1 MSTVSEQTPEVAVTA
16 TPAPVSRKRVWFRR
30 VMLVLLLTFAV
41 TAIVANRDG
50 LLEALRETEPWAI
63 PVAFVPGLI
72 ALLTSLGAWR
82 SLLADVGSR
91 LPWRAAA
98 RIFFLSQL
106 GKYVPGSVWSILTQM
121 ELSQQ
126 HNVPKRSILM
136 VGIVSIAV
144 AVTSGLTLAVV
155 MLPFAVPD
163 AIARYWWVLLV
174 LPVLLS
180 VLHPA
185 VLTRCLGIA
194 MKVLRREPLPK
205 PPSWRGLGTTA
216 GFQFGTW
223 MLLGLHAWILL
234 IGLGASPLAALPVA
248 IGGYA
253 LAYSIGQLAIGLP
266 AGAGVREAGLTL
278 VMSTVVPAPAALLL
292 ALLSRALLTLVDLT
306 MAGTQYVIGR
316 RVAKKAADQG
326 VPATES

>member
-1 MSTVSEQTPEVAVTA
+1 VTEQTTEVPATA
-16 TPAPVSRKRVWFRR
+16 APVSRKRVWFRR

-41 TAIVANRDG
+41 AAIVTNREG

-63 PVAFVPGLI
+63 PVAFVPGVL
-72 ALLTSLGAWR
+72 AMLTSLGAWR
-82 SLLADVGSR
+82 SLLADLGSK

-121 ELSQQ
+121 ELSRQ

-136 VGIVSIAV
+136 VGIVAIAV
-144 AVTSGLTLAVV
+144 AVTSGLTMAVL
-155 MLPFAVPD
+155 MLPFAMPD
-163 AIARYWWVLLV
+163 AIRRYWWVLLV

-180 VLHPA
+180 LLHPA
-185 VLTRCLGIA
+185 VLNRCLGIA

-205 PPSWRGLGTTA
+205 PPSWRGLGNTA
-216 GFQFGTW
+216 GFQFTTW
-223 MLLGLHAWILL
+223 LLLGVHAWILL
-234 IGLGASPLAALPVA
+234 IGLGAPVWESLPVA

-253 LAYSIGQLAIGLP
+253 LAYAIGQLAVGLP

-292 ALLSRALLTLVDLT
+292 ALMSRALLTLVDLG
-306 MAGTQYVIGR
+306 MATTQYVIGR
-316 RVAKKAADQG
+316 RETKNTVQQG
-326 VPATES
+326 

>member
-1 MSTVSEQTPEVAVTA
+1 MGNPVVTEQTTAAASPEPGPTA
-16 TPAPVSRKRVWFRR
+16 IPAPVSRGRLWFRR
-30 VMLVLLLTFAV
+30 VMLVLLLAFAV
-41 TAIVANRDG
+41 AAIWTNRDG

-63 PVAFVPGLI
+63 PVAFVPG
-72 ALLTSLGAWR
+72 ALALVASLGAWR
-82 SLLADVGSR
+82 TLLADLGSR

-121 ELSQQ
+121 ELSRQ

-136 VGIVSIAV
+136 VGIVAIAV
-144 AVTSGLTLAVV
+144 SVTSGLTVAVV

-163 AIARYWWVLLV
+163 AIRRFWWVLLV

-180 VLHPA
+180 LLHPA
-185 VLTRCLGIA
+185 VLSRCLGLA
-194 MKVLRREPLPK
+194 LKVLRREPLPK

-216 GFQFGTW
+216 GFQFTTW
-223 MLLGLHAWILL
+223 LLLGVHAWILL
-234 IGLGASPLAALPVA
+234 VGLGAPPMTALPVA

-253 LAYSIGQLAIGLP
+253 LAYAVGQLAVGLP

-292 ALLSRALLTLVDLT
+292 ALLSRALLTLVDLS

-316 RVAKKAADQG
+316 RAARTVHQG
-326 VPATES
+326 

>member
-1 MSTVSEQTPEVAVTA
+1 MTSQDASSEVPTTA
-16 TPAPVSRKRVWFRR
+16 TPIPVSRKRVWFRR

-41 TAIVANRDG
+41 AAIVTNREG
-50 LLEALRETEPWAI
+50 LLEALGETEPWAI
-63 PVAFVPGLI
+63 AVAFVPGLL
-72 ALLTSLGAWR
+72 ATTTSLGAWR
-82 SLLADVGSR
+82 SLLADFGSR

-106 GKYVPGSVWSILTQM
+106 GKYVPGSVWAILTQM
-121 ELSQQ
+121 ELSRQ

-136 VGIVSIAV
+136 VGIVAIAV
-144 AVTSGLTLAVV
+144 AVTSGLTMAVL
-155 MLPFAVPD
+155 MLPFAVPN

-180 VLHPA
+180 LLHPT
-185 VLTRCLGIA
+185 VLNRCLGIA
-194 MKVLRREPLPK
+194 MKLMRREPLPSS
-205 PPSWRGLGTTA
+205 PSWRGLGTTA
-216 GFQFGTW
+216 TFQFTTW
-223 MLLGLHAWILL
+223 LLLGVHAWILL
-234 IGLGASPLAALPVA
+234 IGLGAPAMEALPVA

-253 LAYSIGQLAIGLP
+253 LAYAIGQMAIGFP

-292 ALLSRALLTLVDLT
+292 ALLSRALLTLVDLS

-316 RVAKKAADQG
+316 RTTRDNR
-326 VPATES
+326 T

>member
-1 MSTVSEQTPEVAVTA
+1 MGMSTVSEQTSEVPVTA
-16 TPAPVSRKRVWFRR
+16 TPVPVSRKRVWFRR
-30 VMLVLLLTFAV
+30 VMLVVLLAFAV
-41 TAIVANRDG
+41 TAIVSNREG
-50 LLEALRETEPWAI
+50 LLEALREIEPWAV
-63 PVAFVPGLI
+63 PVAFVPGAL

-82 SLLADVGSR
+82 SLLADLGSR

-121 ELSQQ
+121 ELSRQ

-136 VGIVSIAV
+136 VGVVSIAV
-144 AVTSGLTLAVV
+144 AVTSGLTMAVL

-180 VLHPA
+180 LLHPA
-185 VLTRCLGIA
+185 VLSRCLGIA
-194 MKVLRREPLPK
+194 MKVLRREPPPK
-205 PPSWRGLGTTA
+205 RPSWRGLGTTA
-216 GFQFGTW
+216 GFQFSTW
-223 MLLGLHAWILL
+223 LLLGVHAWILL
-234 IGLGASPLAALPVA
+234 IGLGAPPMTALPVA
-248 IGGYA
+248 LGGYA
-253 LAYSIGQLAIGLP
+253 LAYAIGQMAVGLP

-292 ALLSRALLTLVDLT
+292 ALMSRALLTLVDLT

-316 RVAKKAADQG
+316 RAARKAAEQR
-326 VPATES
+326 